1 MSAVLTRSDVNWWYY
16 KKQNYEGRIVTQ
28 TLGIGNLE
36 VQKFLLQEA
45 MSGQRKPVARGDY
58 IGRQKDYTDTP
69 QP

>member
-1 MSAVLTRSDVNWWYY
+1 MSTGGTITNRTTKVELEL
-16 KKQNYEGRIVTQ
+16 K

-36 VQKFLLQEA
+36 IQKFLLQEA
-45 MSGQRKPVARGDY
+45 MSGQRKTVARGDY